1 MVPWARTRRT
11 LERRIGRW
19 RALYGP
25 SRDVIFRQEHPP
37 GRMGLSDFT
46 DMGALGIMI
55 AHHIVCEQ
63 NACHPLTG
71 LSKCTVGKILAPIRA
86 PTIEKVTRP
95 TATFIFGNIAF
106 MAHPIRVVAPI
117 PTFVAFCARSGYH
130 GVA

>member
-37 GRMGLSDFT
+37 GRMGLADFT

-55 AHHIVCEQ
+55 AGARFNHRLYHFRLAFSGFEHAQSCSAARASWRSWK
-63 NACHPLTG
+63 ACRRTVSTG
-71 LSKCTVGKILAPIRA
+71 WGAGTAPQRQ
-86 PTIEKVTRP
+86 PV
-95 TATFIFGNIAF
+95 
-106 MAHPIRVVAPI
+106 
-117 PTFVAFCARSGYH
+117 SG
-130 GVA
+130 